1 MVEPDD
7 KKSDTMENKNKSVN
21 ETEIENNIKSWN
33 ENNINTLLSW
43 ISISSFNIACLE
55 DATIIYRNYI
65 RYNIILGL
73 VLSTSA
79 GTLSVTQY
87 SSYFHTDM
95 QFIFN
100 MLFTLLTF
108 TISLSTG
115 YIKIYQIQERL
126 EKFITLKQEW
136 IVFITSIATE
146 FQLPINL
153 RKNALH
159 LIQTN
164 KAKYLD
170 LLKSDDEIPEGVKK
184 IVTKRFRDS
193 KMRYSKLFHPALEIG
208 AFALSITDIL
218 MNIGYI
224 EGKNVMKFRNL
235 KKGEND
241 DDGANSG
248 GPSVSGSIPIET
260 DAPRFLR
267 QIREIQDN
275 HKSVNL
281 ADLSIDEYLKN
292 NYVNNISRH
301 NSFCI
306 PPKQEETVNTQSNEN
321 VPFYQMFFT
330 NNRQNKPN
338 VNGNIL
344 DDANI
349 KNEIRLNIHDE
360 VESEVDKITS
370 EIMRSMQ
377 YKNNILLEDLSHKY
391 NDKLKTVDSVIQI
404 YEEKVKAY
412 DELQNELKKTD
423 SITSSYSS
431 VGSKNIIHLDNIYM
445 HDSKKENKNNI
456 QMDNPMN
463 HYSNRLTE
471 PKNNTTNNKTLH
483 MLELEKNTESSL
495 PSEQSIS
502 TNESFER
509 EQPNIGLELTDII

>member
-1 MVEPDD
+1 
-7 KKSDTMENKNKSVN
+7 
-21 ETEIENNIKSWN
+21 
-33 ENNINTLLSW
+33 
-43 ISISSFNIACLE
+43 
-55 DATIIYRNYI
+55 
-65 RYNIILGL
+65 
-73 VLSTSA
+73 
-79 GTLSVTQY
+79 
-87 SSYFHTDM
+87 
-95 QFIFN
+95 
-100 MLFTLLTF
+100 
-108 TISLSTG
+108 
-115 YIKIYQIQERL
+115 
-126 EKFITLKQEW
+126 
-136 IVFITSIATE
+136 
-146 FQLPINL
+146 
-153 RKNALH
+153 
-159 LIQTN
+159 
-164 KAKYLD
+164 
-170 LLKSDDEIPEGVKK
+170 
-184 IVTKRFRDS
+184 
-193 KMRYSKLFHPALEIG
+193 
-208 AFALSITDIL
+208 
-218 MNIGYI
+218 
-224 EGKNVMKFRNL
+224 
-235 KKGEND
+235 
-241 DDGANSG
+241 
-248 GPSVSGSIPIET
+248 
-260 DAPRFLR
+260 
-267 QIREIQDN
+267 
-275 HKSVNL
+275 
-281 ADLSIDEYLKN
+281 
-292 NYVNNISRH
+292 VNNISRH

-306 PPKQEETVNTQSNEN
+306 PPKQEEPVSTQSNEN

-404 YEEKVKAY
+404 YQEKAKAY

-502 TNESFER
+502 TNEFFER